1 MNNVFRH
8 DAITLHQDV
17 KKEDFEKFMKEELVP
32 LFSQVYKGPTRSS
45 KADLQSQSL
54 LRDTKGHKYIWI
66 TVWKGSPEAVRGSS
80 FENTR
85 MSKLD
90 GMQEADAMLK
100 KLETFGI
107 RATEKVFSEI
117 EHTDVAVNT

>member
-1 MNNVFRH
+1 MNHVSRH

-17 KKEDFEKFMKEELVP
+17 KKEDFEKFMKEELMP
-32 LFSQVYKGPTRSS
+32 LFGRVYKGPTRSS

-54 LRDTKGHKYIWI
+54 LRDTKGRKYIWT
-66 TVWKGSPEAVRGSS
+66 TVWEGSLESVRGSS

-90 GMQEADAMLK
+90 GMREADTMLK
-100 KLETFGI
+100 KLDTFGK
-107 RATEKVFSEI
+107 RAAEKVFSEV
-117 EHTDVAVNT
+117 HHADVNRNT

>member
-1 MNNVFRH
+1 MNNVYRH
-8 DAITLHQDV
+8 DAITLHQGV

-32 LFSQVYKGPTRSS
+32 LFSNVYKGPTRSS

-54 LRDTKGHKYIWI
+54 LRDTKGRKYIWI
-66 TVWKGSPEAVRGSS
+66 TVWDGSPESVRGSS

-90 GMQEADAMLK
+90 SMQEADAMLK
-100 KLETFGI
+100 KLETFGT
-107 RATEKVFSEI
+107 RATEKVFNEI
-117 EHTDVAVNT
+117 EHTEMK